1 MHIKK
6 LRYIQGDVYSFI
18 SILFIWIAAIAS
30 LYSDTANKIGLYV
43 ALPIAFFFSTLK
55 NRGFHFSVYEK
66 ILYALYAWDCF
77 SYLWADNKEFA
88 AGEIHMLL
96 GAFLLTYV
104 ISILAREKKNI
115 PYLYFAF
122 ILLYLSAWNYARQNI
137 LVFMVGDNDRLN
149 DDKLNANTL
158 AYYTFYISFL
168 TFMLSEIVKS
178 KRLKNIWTWAFWLML
193 PVSFATALLTASRQ
207 VLLVQIPLYAL
218 LIYIRYLKGVS
229 VKRQIAFAV
238 AGLICLIILAGPI
251 INTLS
256 NSFLGARAE
265 SNVNDDPRMALAINA
280 LQVGIANLP
289 LGIGASNFQTISV
302 TLQIAH
308 NSYLEAFADMGIP
321 GLALYTAL
329 MLVFTLRQWKRY
341 RESHNKMYF
350 AFFTFGLIYIFDG
363 VFFVFYN
370 AIWLISFFM
379 LVAAHSETYFKD
391 KSSTTE
397 VYKGSAINK
406 NLK

>member
-1 MHIKK
+1 MC
-6 LRYIQGDVYSFI
+6 
-18 SILFIWIAAIAS
+18 IWLAAIAS
-30 LYSDTANKIGLYV
+30 LYSDSANKIGLYV
-43 ALPIAFFFSTLK
+43 ALPIAFFLSSLK

-66 ILYALYAWDCF
+66 ILYALYAWDCI
-77 SYLWADNKEFA
+77 SYFWADNKEIA

-115 PYLYFAF
+115 PYLYFTF

-137 LVFMVGDNDRLN
+137 LVFMVSDTDRLN

-168 TFMLSEIVKS
+168 TFMLSEVAKS
-178 KRLKNIWTWAFWLML
+178 ERLKNIWTWAFWLML

-229 VKRQIAFAV
+229 LKRKIAFAV

-289 LGIGASNFQTISV
+289 LGVGAANFQTISV
-302 TLQIAH
+302 TLQFAH

-329 MLVFTLRQWKRY
+329 MFVFTLRQWKRY
-341 RESHNKMYF
+341 KESKDKMYF
-350 AFFTFGLIYIFDG
+350 VFFTFGLIYIYDG

-379 LVAAHSETYFKD
+379 LVAAHSETYF
-391 KSSTTE
+391 TNQLMHNNE
-397 VYKGSAINK
+397 ENE
-406 NLK
+406 